1 MDKQTKTD
9 FYLILLW
16 MLSSILN
23 GISLL
28 FAKGINDL
36 VLDAILLVFTL
47 SLLILYLIKIM
58 FNK

>member
-9 FYLILLW
+9 LYLILLW